1 MVHVQEGKVTFDFL
15 WKVCKAQIL
24 LVQAA
29 PQDLNLMYVRT
40 MSCRFTEVSY
50 WGFSEQLHRL
60 LPMYWTPNSLQVRSV
75 ASGHGDQ
82 WKKCC
87 CHGNGTHTFNTET
100 GVHVSALW
108 LKQNQKSLVQMLLQ
122 HIWPFTY
129 STALT
134 IIHINCHLPDE
145 HLPFLTDRV
154 HLQVAVGHVPV
165 QVQLTHCIILTGEK
179 ERQWN
184 SSLQKL
190 IT

>member
-1 MVHVQEGKVTFDFL
+1 MQEGKVTFDFL

-60 LPMYWTPNSLQVRSV
+60 LPMYWTPNSLQVTCRSV

-87 CHGNGTHTFNTET
+87 CHGNVQTQRQAYTCECLVAKTEPKVPGSNATSTDLTFYI
-100 GVHVSALW
+100 
-108 LKQNQKSLVQMLLQ
+108 QNY
-122 HIWPFTY
+122 PDPTFTM
-129 STALT
+129 
-134 IIHINCHLPDE
+134 IHIDFHLPDE
-145 HLPFLTDRV
+145 HLPLLTDRV
-154 HLQVAVGHVPV
+154 HLEVAVGHVPV

-179 ERQWN
+179 ERRWN